1 MELKKLNWKV
11 FLISFFIVGF
21 VVFALISILDWPW
34 IEKILLFSYKSQM
47 QKEYGIALK
56 NIELDYPDQ
65 LQNKKQKWL
74 CVSSL
79 VPGGKA
85 ETLGFEIGDVL
96 INPVG
101 CRPAEEGS
109 FYWLLAHSN
118 PHESFSV
125 WVIKSSDMTG
135 FCIEKARRIELNPKK
150 KS

>member
-79 VPGGKA
+79 VP
-85 ETLGFEIGDVL
+85 
-96 INPVG
+96 
-101 CRPAEEGS
+101 EE
-109 FYWLLAHSN
+109 
-118 PHESFSV
+118 
-125 WVIKSSDMTG
+125 
-135 FCIEKARRIELNPKK
+135 RRKHLDSRLEMY
-150 KS
+150 